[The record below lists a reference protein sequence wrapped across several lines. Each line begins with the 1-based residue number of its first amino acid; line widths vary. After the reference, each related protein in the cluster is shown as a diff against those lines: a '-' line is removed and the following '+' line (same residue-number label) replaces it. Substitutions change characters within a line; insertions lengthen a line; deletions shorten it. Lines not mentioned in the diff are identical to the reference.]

1 MRVGKSKIIEMFR
14 ERGQHD
20 RAQEADSKLPDVVD
34 TRDDAELLG
43 RCGIDPR
50 EMVNRLPPGDPR

>member
-14 ERGQHD
+14 ARGQHE
-20 RAQEADSKLPDVVD
+20 RAHKADSELPDVVD

-43 RCGIDPR
+43 QHGIDPR
-50 EMVNRLPPGDPR
+50 EMVNRLPPGEPT